1 MGVRKERPAM
11 TESYLRLAQKLGRRI
26 ALGLNGPQGLAL
38 LSGAMLA
45 GYWFGGEGL
54 LLVAGLAIPAGLA
67 LVSFASGPLRTG
79 DAVDGLTGLPLR
91 RTAVTELD
99 KLLIQ
104 APLNG
109 RATACFVIEIDD
121 YASIRRTHGG
131 SATDEIL
138 QRVAERL
145 KSALRDSD
153 IVARL
158 DLGAFAVIPAG
169 LRTADLETA
178 IQMAARM
185 QAAISDPISV
195 NATRL
200 YVTAAVG
207 FALPRQV
214 AGADGAALLDAAECA
229 VAEARQQGP
238 GTIRAFAQVQKKC
251 RIAPARLTEEVAEAL
266 EDGQIQAWFQPQ
278 ISTDTGEV
286 AGFEALARWVH
297 PKHGTLAP
305 GDFLPAIAA
314 AGRMDRLGT
323 VILHSALTA
332 LRDWQAEGIVVPTV
346 GINLNE
352 DDLRDPKLP
361 DRVRWEL
368 DRFDLKPERLCIEIL
383 ETVLTPTE
391 DDVMTRNVVKLSE
404 MGVGI
409 DLDDFGTGTASIAA
423 IRRFDVHRIKI
434 DRSFV
439 TRIDQD
445 RGQQDMVAAIL
456 SMAERLGLQT
466 LAEGVESLGEHAMLS
481 QLGCGTVQGFGIGAP
496 MPISATIGWMRQN
509 ADRIAESRRGRRVI

>member
-1 MGVRKERPAM
+1 
-11 TESYLRLAQKLGRRI
+11 
-26 ALGLNGPQGLAL
+26 
-38 LSGAMLA
+38 
-45 GYWFGGEGL
+45 
-54 LLVAGLAIPAGLA
+54 
-67 LVSFASGPLRTG
+67 
-79 DAVDGLTGLPLR
+79 
-91 RTAVTELD
+91 
-99 KLLIQ
+99 
-104 APLNG
+104 
-109 RATACFVIEIDD
+109 
-121 YASIRRTHGG
+121 
-131 SATDEIL
+131 
-138 QRVAERL
+138 
-145 KSALRDSD
+145 
-153 IVARL
+153 
-158 DLGAFAVIPAG
+158 
-169 LRTADLETA
+169 
-178 IQMAARM
+178 
-185 QAAISDPISV
+185 
-195 NATRL
+195 
-200 YVTAAVG
+200 
-207 FALPRQV
+207 
-214 AGADGAALLDAAECA
+214 
-229 VAEARQQGP
+229 
-238 GTIRAFAQVQKKC
+238 
-251 RIAPARLTEEVAEAL
+251 LTEEVAAAL

-496 MPISATIGWMRQN
+496 MPFADTIGWMRQN